1 MGKRPNLDEL
11 EYLFE
16 NRADVRL
23 TDKLYKEKT
32 GVSLPKEKSYLKNK
46 SAFSQWLKA
55 KGYEIVDIQEKP
67 IVEKTI
73 IIKKK

>member
-1 MGKRPNLDEL
+1 MGKHPNLDEL

-23 TDKLYKEKT
+23 TDKLYEEKT

-67 IVEKTI
+67 IIEKTI

>member
-16 NRADVRL
+16 YGADVQL
-23 TDKLYKEKT
+23 TDRLYEEKT
-32 GVSLPKEKSYLKNK
+32 GVSLPKEKHYLKNK
-46 SAFSQWLKA
+46 SALSQWLNN
-55 KGYEIVDIQEKP
+55 KGYEIVEVQEKP
-67 IVEKTI
+67 VIERTV

>member
-16 NRADVRL
+16 QGTTVRL
-23 TDKLYKEKT
+23 TDRLYEEKT
-32 GVSLPKEKSYLKNK
+32 GLSLPVGKSYLKNK
-46 SAFSQWLKA
+46 SALSQWLNN
-55 KGYEIVDIQEKP
+55 KGYEIVEVQEKP
-67 IVEKTI
+67 VIERTV